1 MIRIENL
8 TRTYGPTLAVDDIS
22 LEVKTGEVLGF
33 LGPNGA
39 GKTTTM
45 RVITCFM
52 LPTKGNVYVD
62 DLNVY
67 DHSMEIRRKIGYLP
81 ENAPVYLDMNVM
93 DYLEYVSDLR
103 EVPKNRK
110 KERMSE
116 MVDVCGLKTVLGKD
130 IGELSRGFR
139 QRVGLAQAMIH
150 DPEILVLD
158 EPTLGLDPNQI
169 AEIRNLIKKLGKE
182 KTVILSTH
190 ILPEVQATCDR
201 VVIIDEGK
209 IVADG
214 TTDDLR
220 RSYMGAAKVTVELKA
235 APENAVD
242 LFNALPG
249 VESVSDTAS
258 TATGNHLIDIETK
271 PGVDIRE
278 DVFNLAVQNKW
289 TILEMHTVETELE
302 DIFRHLTTT

>member
-22 LEVKTGEVLGF
+22 LEVKTGEILGF

-52 LPTKGNVYVD
+52 LPTNGNVYVD

-67 DHSMEIRRKIGYLP
+67 DHSLEIRRKIGYLP

-93 DYLEYVSDLR
+93 DYLGYVSDLR
-103 EVPKNRK
+103 EVPVNRK
-110 KERMSE
+110 RERMSE
-116 MVDVCGLKTVLGKD
+116 MVEVCGLKTVLGKD

-169 AEIRNLIKKLGKE
+169 AEIRSLIKKLGKK

-201 VVIIDEGK
+201 VVIIDRGK

-214 TTDDLR
+214 TTEDLR
-220 RSYMGAAKVTVELKA
+220 RSYKGAAKVSVEIKN
-235 APENAVD
+235 APENAAD
-242 LFNALPG
+242 SFNILPG

-258 TATGNHLIDIETK
+258 TETGTHLLEIETK

-278 DVFNLAVQNKW
+278 DVFNLAVQKKW
-289 TILEMHTVETELE
+289 IVLEMHTVETELE